1 MVSQPDLKYFEEKL
15 LDLQEEIM
23 GISDVI
29 SHASKPV
36 KLDQNSVGRLS
47 RMDAMQAQA
56 MAQAGQ
62 ERQQNQLSLISDA
75 LERIDDG
82 EFGRCLGCDEFISIA
97 RLEIEPTV
105 EDCIHCAQLKES
117 KDQLN

>member
-1 MVSQPDLKYFEEKL
+1 MSKPDLKYFEELL
-15 LDLQEEIM
+15 LDEQEEIM

-29 SHASKPV
+29 REASKPV

-62 ERQQNQLSLISDA
+62 QRQNNQLQLIAAA
-75 LERIDDG
+75 LERIDQGDY
-82 EFGRCLGCDEFISIA
+82 GRCFECDDYISAA
-97 RLEIEPTV
+97 RLEVDPTV
-105 EDCIHCAQLKES
+105 TYCITCAGTLES
-117 KDQLN
+117 